1 MPSAHRPPPA
11 PSGSPAR
18 RPRGPSWR
26 PSATRPARPSSGS
39 RRRWAAPSTSPGR
52 GASRR
57 LTPRRAGPGGAP
69 AIGHV
74 PSDGW
79 LEPSKVAVGFTGRAA
94 ELGARILPFTR
105 VTGIRRDGHCVAG
118 VATTRGDVATPTVVD
133 AAGGWTRVVAR
144 AAGLAVPLVTVRHQ
158 LYITEPIAGVLPLQP
173 IGPSPRADR
182 LRALRRWRGHVRGL
196 RGRSP
201 SHPAGIAPTGV
212 PGGRPGARHRRS
224 PSPDRRGGRT
234 TFPSSAGRR
243 WPSTAEVS
251 PR

>member
-26 PSATRPARPSSGS
+26 PSATRPARLSSGS

-79 LEPSKVAVGFTGRAA
+79 LEPSKVAVGLTGRAA

-133 AAGGWTRVVAR
+133 AAGGWTRVVPGGGTGGPPGHR
-144 AAGLAVPLVTVRHQ
+144 APPALHH
-158 LYITEPIAGVLPLQP
+158 
-173 IGPSPRADR
+173 RADR
-182 LRALRRWRGHVRGL
+182 GSAAAPAD
-196 RGRSP
+196 RSVSSSRP
-201 SHPAGIAPTGV
+201 STCATPMAGSCS
-212 PGGRPGARHRRS
+212 GATRTIPESSSRNRSHR
-224 PSPDRRGGRT
+224 
-234 TFPSSAGRR
+234 SSR
-243 WPSTAEVS
+243 WPTWRSTSAFSVA
-251 PR
+251 

>member
-26 PSATRPARPSSGS
+26 PSATRPARLSSGS

-133 AAGGWTRVVAR
+133 AAGGWTRVVPGGGTGGPPGHR
-144 AAGLAVPLVTVRHQ
+144 APPALHHRADRGSVAAPADR
-158 LYITEPIAGVLPLQP
+158 
-173 IGPSPRADR
+173 PSPRGDR